1 MASTRKYKRSQ
12 SYLFVDGYNVL
23 NAWDLF
29 QNMID
34 DRLEEARELLADI
47 LEEYAATEH
56 VFVILV
62 FDAYRVKG
70 NSGSVM
76 AGKHMDVVF
85 TQETVTADRYI
96 ESEIASMGRVRDVT
110 VATSDYVE
118 QQIIL
123 ARGGKRISAREL
135 ELLVKRA
142 KTMTRKEA
150 NRIRTKKGNSLAMDE
165 ENKKKLEAL
174 KRQLEK

>member
-1 MASTRKYKRSQ
+1 MANRRKYKRSQ
-12 SYLFVDGYNVL
+12 AYLFVDGYNVL
-23 NAWDLF
+23 NAWPMFHD
-29 QNMID
+29 MID

-70 NSGSVM
+70 HSGSVM

-96 ESEIASMGRVRDVT
+96 ESEIASMGRMDDVS
-110 VATSDYVE
+110 VATSDFME
-118 QQIIL
+118 QQIIM

-135 ELLVKRA
+135 EILVKNA
-142 KTMTRKEA
+142 KGRTRKTVR
-150 NRIRTKKGNSLAMDE
+150 NIRTEKVFSSSLDE
-165 ENKKKLEAL
+165 DIKKKLERL
-174 KRQLEK
+174 KKDLS

>member
-1 MASTRKYKRSQ
+1 MTNRRKYKRNQ

-23 NAWDLF
+23 NAWTMF
-29 QNMID
+29 QHMID
-34 DRLEEARELLADI
+34 DRLEEARELLTDI

-70 NSGSVM
+70 HSGSVM

-96 ESEIASMGRVRDVT
+96 ESEIASMGRMDDVS
-110 VATSDYVE
+110 VATSDFVE
-118 QQIIL
+118 QQIIM

-135 ELLVKRA
+135 EILVKNA
-142 KTMTRKEA
+142 KGRTRKTVR
-150 NRIRTKKGNSLAMDE
+150 NIRTEKVFSTSLDE
-165 ENKKKLEAL
+165 DIKKKLERL
-174 KRQLEK
+174 KKDLS

>member
-1 MASTRKYKRSQ
+1 MARHRRYKRDGR
-12 SYLFVDGYNVL
+12 YLFVDGYNIINYWSDFDGL
-23 NAWDLF
+23 
-29 QNMID
+29 ID
-34 DRLEEARELLADI
+34 EHLEEARELLVDL

-56 VFVILV
+56 LFIILV

-70 NSGSVM
+70 NGGSVQR
-76 AGKHMDVVF
+76 KPHMDIVF
-85 TQETVTADRYI
+85 TKETVTADRYI

-135 ELLVKRA
+135 ELLVKRS
-142 KTMTRKEA
+142 KSLTRKEA
-150 NRIRTKKGNSLAMDE
+150 NRIRTKKGTCLAMDE
-165 ENKKKLEAL
+165 VNKKKLEDL
-174 KRQLEK
+174 KRQLDK

>member
-1 MASTRKYKRSQ
+1 MANRRKYKRNQ

-23 NAWDLF
+23 NAWTMFHD
-29 QNMID
+29 MID

-62 FDAYRVKG
+62 YDAYRVKG
-70 NSGSVM
+70 HSGSVM

-96 ESEIASMGRVRDVT
+96 ESEIASMGRMDDVS
-110 VATSDYVE
+110 VATSDFVE
-118 QQIIL
+118 QQIIMS
-123 ARGGKRISAREL
+123 RGGKRISAREL
-135 ELLVKRA
+135 EILVKNA
-142 KTMTRKEA
+142 KGRTRKTVR
-150 NRIRTKKGNSLAMDE
+150 NIRTEKVFSTSLDE
-165 ENKKKLEAL
+165 DNKRKLERL
-174 KRQLEK
+174 KKDLS

>member
-12 SYLFVDGYNVL
+12 PYLFVDGYNVL

-29 QNMID
+29 KNMID

-96 ESEIASMGRVRDVT
+96 ESEIASMGRMDDVS
-110 VATSDYVE
+110 VATSDFVE

-135 ELLVKRA
+135 EILVKNA
-142 KTMTRKEA
+142 KGRTRKTARNIRADKIFSTSLDDE
-150 NRIRTKKGNSLAMDE
+150 NR
-165 ENKKKLEAL
+165 KKLEKL
-174 KRQLEK
+174 KKELRE